1 MGTRTDEG
9 ERRPEL
15 GQRAHSVA
23 KSRSG
28 GAAVAGTGGGGGG
41 RGGRNPGGV
50 LRLRTLQ
57 PHRKQAVGAGERIWL
72 RVCMDGEA
80 ATTSSG
86 AGGRGCGLSPET
98 FPLLF
103 DSDGRLVRESQFRK
117 LIFRG
122 GGVDPS
128 IRKDAWKF
136 LFGMYPCTSTT
147 RERKTLAL
155 ELYVRYKMMKCRWQ
169 SLIPSGTT
177 MRVDESDTDLYEAA
191 LAYQQTGGNLEG
203 QEVDLSEEKSEQM
216 TFIELQAKV
225 YVDRQRIDLH
235 ELHEAIR
242 IIDKDVPRTER
253 VLDYYQ
259 KEGAINLMVLRDILI
274 TFAAFHPDVS
284 YAQGMNDL
292 VSRFLEVLDSE
303 VDAYWCCAF
312 YFEKVSFDFKEEG
325 LIRKIRLEE
334 QLLKELDSQ
343 LHAHLLRDDVNGL
356 TFCHRWLLLGFQREF
371 EHSDAIRLFEILS
384 SHHLEL
390 NSLEAERARDSE
402 RMSYFERE
410 EGQIRPELPSANIDY
425 TFELF
430 ICAAILLEKRDLLL
444 KCMDEVELIQF
455 TKSLQ
460 GTLNLNNILKRAEQT
475 FFHYCNK
482 SVLDCFKK
490 LYTEQKKKSLF
501 GFKLMNLFS

>member
-1 MGTRTDEG
+1 MAGAPSGDLRQGSPESSCRGLRSEERGQAASEG
-9 ERRPEL
+9 RWFRGCMEP
-15 GQRAHSVA
+15 
-23 KSRSG
+23 SG
-28 GAAVAGTGGGGGG
+28 PGGGGA
-41 RGGRNPGGV
+41 PG
-50 LRLRTLQ
+50 LR
-57 PHRKQAVGAGERIWL
+57 A
-72 RVCMDGEA
+72 D
-80 ATTSSG
+80 
-86 AGGRGCGLSPET
+86 T

-117 LIFRG
+117 LIFKE
-122 GGVDPS
+122 GGVDPT
-128 IRKDAWKF
+128 IRKDVWKF

-169 SLIPSGTT
+169 ALMPSSRR
-177 MRVDESDTDLYEAA
+177 MRVDETDKLYEAA
-191 LAYQQTGGNLEG
+191 LAYHQTGGACRLKG
-203 QEVDLSEEKSEQM
+203 QEVDLSQEKSEQI

-225 YVDRQRIDLH
+225 YVDRQRINVD
-235 ELHEAIR
+235 ELNEAIR

-259 KEGAINLMVLRDILI
+259 NEGVINLMVLRDILI

-303 VDAYWCCAF
+303 VDAYWCSAF
-312 YFEKVSFDFKEEG
+312 YFEKMSFDFKEEG

-343 LHAHLLRDDVNGL
+343 LYAHLLRDDMNGL

-390 NSLEAERARDSE
+390 NSLEAESARHSE
-402 RMSYFERE
+402 RMTHFQRE
-410 EGQIRPELPSANIDY
+410 EGKIRPELPVTNNDY

-430 ICAAILLEKRDLLL
+430 ICAAILLEKKDLLL
-444 KCMDEVELIQF
+444 KCSDEVELIQF
-455 TKSLQ
+455 TNSLQ
-460 GTLNLNNILKRAEQT
+460 GALNLDRVLERAEQA
-475 FFHYCNK
+475 FFNYCNK
-482 SVLDCFKK
+482 SVMDCFKK
-490 LYTEQKKKSLF
+490 LCTEPKKKSIF
-501 GFKLMNLFS
+501 SFKLMDLFS

>member
-122 GGVDPS
+122 
-128 IRKDAWKF
+128 A
-136 LFGMYPCTSTT
+136 
-147 RERKTLAL
+147 
-155 ELYVRYKMMKCRWQ
+155 
-169 SLIPSGTT
+169 
-177 MRVDESDTDLYEAA
+177 DLYEAA

>member
-1 MGTRTDEG
+1 MDAGGSPSGDPSPGSPESSRRGLGTE
-9 ERRPEL
+9 ERETPEERPGLRER
-15 GQRAHSVA
+15 GQ
-23 KSRSG
+23 
-28 GAAVAGTGGGGGG
+28 AVAAGEGRWLRGCMEPPAPEGGGGG
-41 RGGRNPGGV
+41 P
-50 LRLRTLQ
+50 
-57 PHRKQAVGAGERIWL
+57 
-72 RVCMDGEA
+72 
-80 ATTSSG
+80 
-86 AGGRGCGLSPET
+86 GLSADT

-117 LIFRG
+117 LIFKE

-128 IRKDAWKF
+128 IRKDVWKF

-169 SLIPSGTT
+169 ALMPSSRR
-177 MRVDESDTDLYEAA
+177 MRVDETDKLHEAA
-191 LAYQQTGGNLEG
+191 FTYQQTGGACNLKG

-225 YVDRQRIDLH
+225 YVDRQRINVH

-259 KEGAINLMVLRDILI
+259 NEGVINLMVLRDILI

-303 VDAYWCCAF
+303 VDAYWCSTF
-312 YFEKVSFDFKEEG
+312 YFEKMSFDFKEEG
-325 LIRKIRLEE
+325 LIRKIILHVCPGLEE
-334 QLLKELDSQ
+334 ELLKELDSQ
-343 LHAHLLRDDVNGL
+343 LHAHLLRDGMNGL

-390 NSLEAERARDSE
+390 NSLEAESARHSE
-402 RMSYFERE
+402 RMTHFQRE
-410 EGQIRPELPSANIDY
+410 EGKIRPELPSTNNDY

-430 ICAAILLEKRDLLL
+430 ICAAILLEKKQLLL
-444 KCMDEVELIQF
+444 KCADEVELIQF
-455 TKSLQ
+455 TNGLQ
-460 GTLNLNNILKRAEQT
+460 GALNLDRVLERAEQA
-475 FFHYCNK
+475 FFNYCNK
-482 SVLDCFKK
+482 SVMDCFKK
-490 LYTEQKKKSLF
+490 LCTEPKKKGFFS
-501 GFKLMNLFS
+501 FKLMDLFS

>member
-1 MGTRTDEG
+1 MDPSGDLSPGSSESSRRGLGVEEREALEERPAVAAAGEG
-9 ERRPEL
+9 RWLRGCMEL
-15 GQRAHSVA
+15 PLLGR
-23 KSRSG
+23 G
-28 GAAVAGTGGGGGG
+28 GAA
-41 RGGRNPGGV
+41 
-50 LRLRTLQ
+50 
-57 PHRKQAVGAGERIWL
+57 
-72 RVCMDGEA
+72 
-80 ATTSSG
+80 
-86 AGGRGCGLSPET
+86 GLSPNI

-103 DSDGRLVRESQFRK
+103 DLDGRLVRESQFRK
-117 LIFRG
+117 LIFKE

-128 IRKDAWKF
+128 IRKDVWKF

-147 RERKTLAL
+147 RERKALAL

-169 SLIPSGTT
+169 TLMPSSRR
-177 MRVDESDTDLYEAA
+177 MRVDETDTELYEAA
-191 LAYQQTGGNLEG
+191 LAYQQTGGACNLKE
-203 QEVDLSEEKSEQM
+203 QKVDLSEEKSEQM

-225 YVDRQRIDLH
+225 YVDRQRINVH

-253 VLDYYQ
+253 DLDYYQ
-259 KEGAINLMVLRDILI
+259 NEGAINLMVLRDILI

-303 VDAYWCCAF
+303 VDAYWCSTF
-312 YFEKVSFDFKEEG
+312 YFEKVSLDFKEEG

-343 LHAHLLRDDVNGL
+343 LYAHLLKDDMNGL

-390 NSLEAERARDSE
+390 SSLEAESARHSE
-402 RMSYFERE
+402 RMTHFQRE
-410 EGQIRPELPSANIDY
+410 EGKIRPELPLTNNDY

-430 ICAAILLEKRDLLL
+430 ICAAILLEKKELLL
-444 KCMDEVELIQF
+444 KCSDEVELIQF
-455 TKSLQ
+455 TNSLQ
-460 GTLNLNNILKRAEQT
+460 GALNLDRVLERAEQA
-475 FFHYCNK
+475 FFNYCNK
-482 SVLDCFKK
+482 SVMDCFKK
-490 LYTEQKKKSLF
+490 LCTEPKKKGFFS
-501 GFKLMNLFS
+501 FKLMDLFS

>member
-1 MGTRTDEG
+1 MEASGDPSPGGQESAGRGPGEDGREAAAAAGEG
-9 ERRPEL
+9 QWLRRCVEAP
-15 GQRAHSVA
+15 GSVQ
-23 KSRSG
+23 
-28 GAAVAGTGGGGGG
+28 G
-41 RGGRNPGGV
+41 RGGCSGLN
-50 LRLRTLQ
+50 
-57 PHRKQAVGAGERIWL
+57 AG
-72 RVCMDGEA
+72 
-80 ATTSSG
+80 
-86 AGGRGCGLSPET
+86 T

-103 DSDGRLVRESQFRK
+103 DLDGRLVRESQFRK
-117 LIFRG
+117 LIFKE

-128 IRKDAWKF
+128 IRKEVWKF

-169 SLIPSGTT
+169 SLVPSSRR
-177 MRVDESDTDLYEAA
+177 MRVDETDTELYEAA
-191 LAYQQTGGNLEG
+191 LAYQQTGVACNLKG
-203 QEVDLSEEKSEQM
+203 QEVDLSEEKSEQL

-225 YVDRQRIDLH
+225 YVDRQRINVH

-253 VLDYYQ
+253 VLGYYQ
-259 KEGAINLMVLRDILI
+259 NEGVINLMVLRDILI
-274 TFAAFHPDVS
+274 TFAAFHPDVG

-303 VDAYWCCAF
+303 VDAYWCCTF
-312 YFEKVSFDFKEEG
+312 YFEKISYDFKEEG

-343 LHAHLLRDDVNGL
+343 LYAHLLRDDMNGL

-402 RMSYFERE
+402 RMSHFQRE
-410 EGQIRPELPSANIDY
+410 EGEIRPELPLANNDY

-430 ICAAILLEKRDLLL
+430 ICAAILLEKKELLL
-444 KCMDEVELIQF
+444 KCSDEVELVQF
-455 TKSLQ
+455 TNSLQ
-460 GTLNLNNILKRAEQT
+460 GMLNLNNILERAEQA
-475 FFHYCNK
+475 FFNYCNK

-490 LYTEQKKKSLF
+490 LCTEQKKKGLF
-501 GFKLMNLFS
+501 GFKLMDLFS